1 MDNHLIPYLER
12 PALTNSY
19 FNRDFNFSFPLIYS
33 PPEIPETA
41 IARINPSLSIDVL
54 KKQER
59 EESYKV
65 GILSAT
71 TVANSYVNS
80 LSSQRRS
87 KIRDINVS
95 IRRETPSL
103 LRRILT
109 GEKEVVE
116 IDIDVR

>member
-1 MDNHLIPYLER
+1 MDNQLIPYWER
-12 PALTNSY
+12 PTLTNNY
-19 FNRDFNFSFPLIYS
+19 LNRDFNFSFPLTYT

-41 IARINPSLSIDVL
+41 IARIDPSLSIDIL

-65 GILSAT
+65 GILSAIT
-71 TVANSYVNS
+71 ITNSYINS
-80 LSSQRRS
+80 LSSQKRS

-116 IDIDVR
+116 IDIDVK